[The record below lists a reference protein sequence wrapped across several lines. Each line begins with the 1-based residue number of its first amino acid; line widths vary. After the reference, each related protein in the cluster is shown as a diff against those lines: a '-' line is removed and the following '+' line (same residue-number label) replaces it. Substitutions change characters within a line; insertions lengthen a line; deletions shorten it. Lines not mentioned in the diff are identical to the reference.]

1 MKARVLKHSEAGR
14 LQRREM
20 RGKVHTMRI
29 KGTNLNGV
37 KLDELLPYIII
48 GAEDGDEGG
57 DGDPGDSGDGSGDG
71 DSGEGDGEPGDGEG
85 EHGEDGDK
93 PDVTGLKSALAKERA
108 ANKAKD
114 KELKRLQK
122 VQKAEE
128 DAKKSDLEKA
138 QGEAEANKAKAEKL
152 AAGFLRTN
160 LNSAI
165 RAEAEKAGFID
176 VDDALN
182 GISRDDLEYEQDE
195 DDPSDVDI
203 DLKSVQKAVKALAT
217 KKPHFIK
224 KGTDDGEPSGSQFGG
239 TRKKKKSSDDELRER
254 YPSLQ
259 A

>member
-1 MKARVLKHSEAGR
+1 
-14 LQRREM
+14 M

-29 KGTNLNGV
+29 KGTNLSAV

-48 GAEDGDEGG
+48 GAEDGDG
-57 DGDPGDSGDGSGDG
+57 DGDGEPGSSGDGSGDG
-71 DSGEGDGEPGDGEG
+71 DSGEGDGEPDGDEG
-85 EHGEDGDK
+85 DADGDDGDK

-122 VQKAEE
+122 AQKAQE
-128 DAKKSDLEKA
+128 DAEKSDLEKA
-138 QGEAEANKAKAEKL
+138 QGEAETNKAKAEKL

-195 DDPSDVDI
+195 DDPSEVDI

-239 TRKKKKSSDDELRER
+239 SRKKKAKSSDDELRER

-259 A
+259 

>member
-1 MKARVLKHSEAGR
+1 MRRDASN
-14 LQRREM
+14 RREM

-29 KGTNLNGV
+29 KGTKLTGIG
-37 KLDELLPYIII
+37 LDELLPYLII
-48 GAEDGDEGG
+48 GAEGEEGG
-57 DGDPGDSGDGSGDG
+57 EGGEGSEGDSGEGSGDG
-71 DSGEGDGEPGDGEG
+71 DSGEGDGDSEGDEGDGEG
-85 EHGEDGDK
+85 DEQK

-108 ANKAKD
+108 ENKRKD

-122 VQKAEE
+122 AQQAKE
-128 DAKKSDLEKA
+128 DAEKSDLEKA

-152 AAGFLRTN
+152 AAGFLKTS

-176 VDDALN
+176 IDDALN
-182 GISRDDLEYEQDE
+182 GISRDDLEFEQDE

-217 KKPHFIK
+217 KKPHFLK

-239 TRKKKKSSDDELRER
+239 SKKKKKSSDDELRER

-259 A
+259 